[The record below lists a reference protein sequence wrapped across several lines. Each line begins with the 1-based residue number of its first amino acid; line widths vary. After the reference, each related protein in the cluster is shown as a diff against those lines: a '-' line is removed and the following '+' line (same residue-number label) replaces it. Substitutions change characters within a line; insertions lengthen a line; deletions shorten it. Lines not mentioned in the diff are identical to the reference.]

1 MLKSRDSF
9 LVSCSKNDLPLSHV
23 CNLQV
28 AKLPFLINDGKWHH
42 ICVTWTTRDG
52 VWEAFQDGVKRG
64 SGENLAPYHPIKPQ
78 GLLILGQEQVCTL
91 TGAVWVTRGLRVV
104 TEHTAK
110 WKPVLQAVRSSIGSK
125 WKCISTGSPACRG
138 ASVPSRGSAHLS
150 RITLIN

>member
-1 MLKSRDSF
+1 MFKSADSF
-9 LVSCSKNDLPLSHV
+9 LVFCSIIIIFLSPPTPHFF
-23 CNLQV
+23 NLQV

-91 TGAVWVTRGLRVV
+91 KGPVWV
-104 TEHTAK
+104 A
-110 WKPVLQAVRSSIGSK
+110 
-125 WKCISTGSPACRG
+125 
-138 ASVPSRGSAHLS
+138 
-150 RITLIN
+150 